1 MVSTRGSMK
10 PPDFLAASNSEFG
23 LGSGLVPTGGIIGRQ
38 TIEAKHMAEMFVDTN
53 LNFSILE
60 SFPLS
65 KMAGL
70 VQL

>member
-1 MVSTRGSMK
+1 MK

-53 LNFSILE
+53 LNFSTTM
-60 SFPLS
+60 
-65 KMAGL
+65 K
-70 VQL
+70 